1 MAKDTFLY
9 RKSTLNL
16 RGKLVDLALPS
27 VMGILNITPDS
38 FFKSSRVQSID
49 DALFRVEDFLKQG
62 AKFIDLGAY
71 SSRPGATDI
80 TVDEELQRLIPFVEA
95 ITEKLPE
102 AILSIDTFRSKVAKN
117 AIQAGAHI
125 INDISAGSLDDQMF
139 DTVAALNVPY
149 IIMHMKGNPQ
159 NMRDFADYKN
169 ISIEVSNYFSAKI
182 AKLKALGVK
191 DVIIDPGF
199 GFSKTLDHN
208 YELLQNLQ
216 DLHIFGLPILVGVS
230 RKGMIHKLLK
240 TTAAASLNGTSVVNT
255 IALLKGANI
264 LRVHDV
270 KEASECIAIVQKMQ
284 QQYPLK

>member
-1 MAKDTFLY
+1 
-9 RKSTLNL
+9 
-16 RGKLVDLALPS
+16 
-27 VMGILNITPDS
+27 MGILNITPDS

-199 GFSKTLDHN
+199 GFSKTIDHN

>member
-16 RGKLVDLALPS
+16 QGKLVDLAIPS
-27 VMGILNITPDS
+27 VMAILNITPDS
-38 FFKSSRVQSID
+38 FFKRSSVVSID
-49 DALFRVEDFLKQG
+49 DAFFRIEEYLNEG

-80 TVDEELQRLIPFVEA
+80 TADEELQRLIPFVEA
-95 ITEKLPE
+95 INKRFPE
-102 AILSIDTFRSKVAKN
+102 AVLSIDTFRAKVAKT
-117 AIQAGAHI
+117 AIEAGAHI
-125 INDISAGSLDDQMF
+125 INDISAGSLDEEMF
-139 DTVAALNVPY
+139 DTIAVLNVPY

-159 NMRDFADYKN
+159 NMQDFAHYKN

-182 AKLKALGVK
+182 AKLRSLGVK

-199 GFSKTLDHN
+199 GFSKTIDHN
-208 YELLQNLQ
+208 YELLQHLE

-230 RKGMIHKLLK
+230 RKGMIHKFLK
-240 TTAAASLNGTSVVNT
+240 TTATAALNGTSVLNT

-270 KEASECIAIVQKMQ
+270 QEAKECINLVRKMQ
-284 QQYPLK
+284 QQYSD

>member
-117 AIQAGAHI
+117 AIEAGAHI

-182 AKLKALGVK
+182 GRLRALGVK

-199 GFSKTLDHN
+199 GFSKTIDHN

-230 RKGMIHKLLK
+230 RKGMIHKLLN

-270 KEASECIAIVQKMQ
+270 KEATECIAIVQKMQ

>member
-16 RGKLVDLALPS
+16 RGKLVDLAIPS

-38 FFKSSRVQSID
+38 FFKGSRVESIT
-49 DALFRVEDFLKQG
+49 DALFRVEDFLNQG

-71 SSRPGATDI
+71 SSRPGAADI
-80 TVDEELQRLIPFVEA
+80 TADEELQRLIPYVEA
-95 ITEKLPE
+95 ITKRLPE
-102 AILSIDTFRSKVAKN
+102 AILSIDTFRSQVAKQ

-125 INDISAGSLDDQMF
+125 INDISAGNLDEEMF
-139 DTVAALNVPY
+139 ATVAALNVPY

-159 NMRDFADYKN
+159 NMKELASYQN
-169 ISIEVSNYFSAKI
+169 ISIEVSNYFSAKV
-182 AKLKALGVK
+182 ARLHALGVK

-199 GFSKTLDHN
+199 GFSKTIDHN
-208 YELLQNLQ
+208 YELLQHLDDLQ
-216 DLHIFGLPILVGVS
+216 IFGLPILAGVS
-230 RKGMIHKLLK
+230 RKGMIHKLLN
-240 TTAAASLNGTSVVNT
+240 TTAAEALNGTSIVNT

-270 KEASECIAIVQKMQ
+270 KEASECIQIVQKMQ

>member
-16 RGKLVDLALPS
+16 QGKLVDLAMPS

-38 FFKSSRVQSID
+38 FFKGSRVESID
-49 DALFRVEDFLKQG
+49 DALFRVEDFLRQG

-71 SSRPGATDI
+71 SSRPGAADI
-80 TVDEELQRLIPFVEA
+80 TAEEELQRLIPVVEA
-95 ITEKLPE
+95 ISKRMPE
-102 AILSIDTFRSKVAKN
+102 AILSIDTFRANVARN

-125 INDISAGSLDDQMF
+125 INDISAGSLDEEMF
-139 DTVAALNVPY
+139 ETVAALNVPY

-159 NMRDFADYKN
+159 NMREFAEYKN
-169 ISIEVSNYFSAKI
+169 ISIEVSNYFSARI

-191 DVIIDPGF
+191 DIIIDPGF

-230 RKGMIHKLLK
+230 RKGMIHKLLN
-240 TTAAASLNGTSVVNT
+240 TTAAAALNGTSVVNT

-270 KEASECIAIVQKMQ
+270 KEASECIALVQKMQ

>member
-9 RKSTLNL
+9 RKRMLNL
-16 RGKLVDLALPS
+16 RGKLVDLAIPS

-38 FFKSSRVQSID
+38 FFKGSRVESID

-80 TVDEELQRLIPFVEA
+80 TADEELQRLIPYVEA
-95 ITEKLPE
+95 IIKRLPE
-102 AILSIDTFRSKVAKN
+102 AILSIDTFRSKVAKQ
-117 AIQAGAHI
+117 AIQAGGHI
-125 INDISAGSLDDQMF
+125 INDISAGNLDNEMF
-139 DTVAALNVPY
+139 TTVAALNVPY

-159 NMRDFADYKN
+159 NMNEFANYKD
-169 ISIEVSNYFSAKI
+169 ISIEVSNYFSSKI
-182 AKLKALGVK
+182 ASLHALGVK

-199 GFSKTLDHN
+199 GFSKTIDHN
-208 YELLQNLQ
+208 YELLQHLDDLQ
-216 DLHIFGLPILVGVS
+216 IFGLPILAGVS
-230 RKGMIHKLLK
+230 RKGMIHKFLN
-240 TTAAASLNGTSVVNT
+240 TTAAEALNGTSVVNT

-270 KEASECIAIVQKMQ
+270 KEASECVQIVQKMQ
-284 QQYPLK
+284 QQYQLK

>member
-16 RGKLVDLALPS
+16 QGKLVDLAMPS

-38 FFKSSRVQSID
+38 FFKGSRVESID
-49 DALFRVEDFLKQG
+49 DALFRVEDFLRQG

-71 SSRPGATDI
+71 SSRPGAADI
-80 TVDEELQRLIPFVEA
+80 TAEEELQRLIPVVEA
-95 ITEKLPE
+95 ISKRMPE
-102 AILSIDTFRSKVAKN
+102 AILSIDTFRANVARN
-117 AIQAGAHI
+117 AIQAGGHI
-125 INDISAGSLDDQMF
+125 INDISAGSLDEEMF
-139 DTVAALNVPY
+139 ETVAALNVPY

-159 NMRDFADYKN
+159 NMREFAEYKN
-169 ISIEVSNYFSAKI
+169 ISIEVSNYFSARI

-191 DVIIDPGF
+191 DIIIDPGF

-240 TTAAASLNGTSVVNT
+240 TTAAAALNGTTVVNT

-270 KEASECIAIVQKMQ
+270 KEASECIALVQKMQ

>member
-16 RGKLVDLALPS
+16 QGKLVELVVPS
-27 VMGILNITPDS
+27 VMGILNITPNS
-38 FFKSSRVQSID
+38 FFKVSRVATID
-49 DALFRVEDFLKQG
+49 DALFRVEDFLNQG

-80 TVDEELQRLIPFVEA
+80 TVDEELHRLIPFVEA
-95 ITEKLPE
+95 ISRKFPE
-102 AILSIDTFRSKVAKN
+102 AILSVDTFRATVAK
-117 AIQAGAHI
+117 AGIQAGAHM
-125 INDISAGSLDDQMF
+125 INDISAGNLDEAMF
-139 DTVAALNVPY
+139 ETVAALHVPY
-149 IIMHMKGNPQ
+149 IMMHMKGTPQ
-159 NMRDFADYKN
+159 NMQDFADYKN
-169 ISIEVSNYFSAKI
+169 ISIEVSNYFSAKV

-199 GFSKTLDHN
+199 GFSKTIDHN

-230 RKGMIHKLLK
+230 RKGMIHKFLK
-240 TTAAASLNGTSVVNT
+240 TTASAALNGTSVVNT

-270 KEASECIAIVQKMQ
+270 KEASECIALVQKMQ